1 MQTIEAIREGLIA
14 KLMGIKDREYLL
26 ALNKLVST
34 SEEVEE
40 VLDED
45 QLAML
50 EMSMKDIEEG
60 KRISQE
66 EFVAEMNAWKSS
78 LSK

>member
-34 SEEVEE
+34 SDEVEE

-60 KRISQE
+60 KTISHE